1 MKTKKTDRTLLLEL
15 QLNNLTYTDNDG
27 NRVVESGYFYR
38 TLRED
43 ELDNLKEGD
52 KVFEVVKRFKIKKET
67 KLEEIK

>member
-27 NRVVESGYFYR
+27 NRVTESGYFYR